1 MKKILLTALIASM
14 LIVPLGNT
22 ALAGHAEDAPPV
34 SAQDFVPGDAPAGNA
49 APEAMLPAI
58 HGLVLAMLN
67 HDADEFDRTD
77 SALAWESLYN
87 MLSLYGELDSRCDES
102 NGELF
107 LLEETVRDYASA
119 LDLQLDELGPLP
131 EELWDRINYDN
142 ASQGYVLVCG
152 DTGPVQIQMDSLQNG
167 QDGMTLS
174 GSLIYLASGEVL
186 ASFQAGL
193 KATDSM
199 FGFAIDTL
207 TVNA

>member
-22 ALAGHAEDAPPV
+22 ALAGHEEDAPPV

-87 MLSLYGELDSRCDES
+87 MLSLYGQMDSRSITEQ
-102 NGELF
+102 GELF
-107 LLEETVRDYASA
+107 LPEETVLDYAAVLDMDLDA
-119 LDLQLDELGPLP
+119 LGTPP
-131 EELWDRINYDN
+131 AAIRDRLNYDN
-142 ASQGYVLVCG
+142 VSRSYVVVCGADNLAQIQVENLAVSGDSYVL
-152 DTGPVQIQMDSLQNG
+152 TGALVYEAEN
-167 QDGMTLS
+167 
-174 GSLIYLASGEVL
+174 EVL
-186 ASFQAGL
+186 VRFQATL
-193 KATDSM
+193 QSQDNM
-199 FGFAIDTL
+199 FGYAFSALAITD
-207 TVNA
+207 